1 MARRSFDSMLAN
13 IDQGRKATP
22 SPAPEKAKSA
32 RAAQPKPAKKKA
44 EPSGLRDGLSYK
56 DLERKEVRLRGEQFD
71 ALTALQRRL
80 NRERNHEGH
89 RITENT
95 LIRLGIDLL
104 LEQTDVLTGTTESEL
119 ARSLKLPS

>member
-1 MARRSFDSMLAN
+1 MLAN
-13 IDQGRKATP
+13 IDQGQKATP
-22 SPAPEKAKSA
+22 PPAPEKAKRA
-32 RAAQPKPAKKKA
+32 RAAQPRTSEKKA
-44 EPSGLRDGLSYK
+44 TTPGLREGLSYK

-104 LEQTDVLTGTTESEL
+104 LEQADALSGTTEPEL
-119 ARSLKLPS
+119 AASLKLPN